1 MATAASDVI
10 ELEDIGPVENLS
22 IPLPA
27 TGGVI
32 VLRGRNDIGKSEA
45 LKAVDALV
53 SGRGDIEKR
62 DGATRGQ
69 IRYGDAKI
77 SVSKVA
83 RRSGP
88 ELEISTIDSRLSL
101 ADLVNPGIKDPERA
115 DGARVKALVQLSG
128 VTPDISLFYLLA
140 GGQKD
145 RFEEIVGPSAA
156 ESGDLVEMAGRVKRD
171 FESAARK
178 AADQSKNFE
187 GQAAGCRQAADGY
200 DPSIPTDLVDLH
212 RQLEEAIKAE
222 QDAKTRAA
230 KAQESQERH
239 RKAQAD
245 LERLE
250 ADTSLPSLGD
260 AESAVSMAETRL
272 HFKGEEIASTVAEI
286 DRLTK
291 QLTEQR
297 NEKRLIEEEIRTA
310 KATCVA
316 VQQRE
321 QAIAACRANLTPPE
335 DFDGRVLEQAQHE
348 TAAARKAIE
357 VAAVMRGKAEN
368 HRKAEAAEKL
378 AMEYRDKAEELRA
391 AANAAEDVLSTV
403 VGCLSTGLVLQ
414 RGRLVANVDGRVVLF
429 AELSDGTRWKMAIDI
444 GIEALRRNGVPAR
457 RVLLVIPQVAWSE
470 LDPVNKRLINQHAVE
485 RGVTILTAEATA
497 DEELRAEEFA
507 NV

>member
-1 MATAASDVI
+1 MATAMTDVI
-10 ELEDIGPVENLS
+10 ELEDIGPIENLR
-22 IPLPA
+22 IPLPSA
-27 TGGVI
+27 GGV
-32 VLRGRNDIGKSEA
+32 VLLRGRNDIGKSEA

-53 SGRGDIEKR
+53 SGRGELEKR
-62 DGATRGQ
+62 DGAARGQ

-88 ELEISTIDSRLSL
+88 ELEITTIDSRLSL
-101 ADLVNPGIKDPERA
+101 ADLVDPGIKDPERA

-128 VTPDISLFYLLA
+128 VKPEIGMFYLLT

-145 RFEEIVGPSAA
+145 RFEEVVGPAAA
-156 ESGDLVEMAGRVKRD
+156 EAGDLVEMAGRVKRD
-171 FESAARK
+171 FEGAARK

-200 DPSIPTDLVDLH
+200 DPTVPTDLVALH
-212 RQLEEAIKAE
+212 GELEACIKAE
-222 QDAKTRAA
+222 QDAKTRA
-230 KAQESQERH
+230 KVAQESQERH
-239 RKAQAD
+239 RKAQDD

-250 ADTSLPSLGD
+250 SDTSLPSLAV
-260 AESAVSMAETRL
+260 AESAVATAEARL
-272 HFKGEEIASTVAEI
+272 HFAGEDIAATVAEI

-297 NEKRLIEEEIRTA
+297 NAKRLIEEEIRTA
-310 KATCVA
+310 QKTRVA
-316 VQQRE
+316 VQLRE
-321 QAIAACRANLTPPE
+321 EAIAACRANLTPPE
-335 DFDGRVLEQAQHE
+335 DFDGRVLEAAQRE

-357 VAAVMRGKAEN
+357 VAAVQRGKAEN

-378 AMEYRDKAEELRA
+378 AAEYRDRAEDLRA

-403 VGCLSTGLVLQ
+403 VGTLSTGLVVQ
-414 RGRLVANVDGRVVLF
+414 RGRLVANVDGRTVPYS
-429 AELSDGTRWKMAIDI
+429 ELSDGTRWKMAIDI
-444 GIEALRRNGVPAR
+444 GVEALKRNGTPTHKA
-457 RVLLVIPQVAWSE
+457 LLVIPQVAWSE
-470 LDPVNKRLINQHAVE
+470 LDPVNKGLINQHAVE

-507 NV
+507 A